1 MSRNCESP
9 KGTLVIDLS
18 TKNKEIISQ
27 TAAMEQIDLND
38 YIVNQLLLNS
48 LRVIFGSGNVTS
60 DDIRNIDNIIKNSPS
75 LDEDMLNA
83 ISMYNE
89 TFKELIKPERLDKR
103 DKASKRKPSYGKAAR
118 DNLAKGVPIYYTTG
132 GIPKG
137 LIIKE
142 YPSGKKELV
151 DFSSG
156 KEVYIK
162 DYKG

>member
-27 TAAMEQIDLND
+27 AAAMEQIDLND

-75 LDEDMLNA
+75 PDEDMLNA

-89 TFKELIKPERLDKR
+89 TFKELIKPE
-103 DKASKRKPSYGKAAR
+103 
-118 DNLAKGVPIYYTTG
+118 
-132 GIPKG
+132 
-137 LIIKE
+137 
-142 YPSGKKELV
+142 
-151 DFSSG
+151 
-156 KEVYIK
+156 
-162 DYKG
+162 